1 MRRTRLTPPSAPVGV
16 HDMVKTF
23 DPGNALVN
31 YTPVTESG
39 CWLWN
44 GGWNVR
50 GYGKCSRHGKVWA
63 YAHRLFYTHFVGP
76 IPDGACVMH
85 KCDTPPC
92 CNPDH
97 LILGTRHEN
106 TLDMWIKG
114 RARPGGRP
122 ATLSRRPRRPRKSA
136 ANTMFS
142 QAAISRATGEGE

>member
-1 MRRTRLTPPSAPVGV
+1 MARP
-16 HDMVKTF
+16 F
-23 DPGNALVN
+23 DPSKALLN

-50 GYGKCSRHGKVWA
+50 GYGKCNRHGKVWA

-76 IPDGACVMH
+76 IPEGACVMH

-97 LILGTRHEN
+97 LVLGTAHEN
-106 TLDMWIKG
+106 MLDMWMKG
-114 RARPGGRP
+114 RARPRGKS
-122 ATLSRRPRRPRKSA
+122 ALLSRFPRRPRKQPDDA
-136 ANTMFS
+136 ATS
-142 QAAISRATGEGE
+142 RLALSKAAGEGR